1 MNYLNELGPYEF
13 KNIYS
18 HIDRTSGP
26 IAVRFDIN
34 SPVTKNGRISQKNGD
49 INLRLEENGYIIR
62 AYSRLGPLV
71 LMAHQGRKNP
81 PHKMPDKDFVNLL
94 DHHRILSDV
103 SGIRIHFI
111 EHSPGEDWEE
121 YSKNV
126 EKHLRVL
133 KKEEA
138 VLMDNVRIWD
148 FEKEFNPKTCPYI
161 PFFEDIGLTGFIN
174 DGLPLWHR
182 EDASLM
188 FGRHAAP
195 TYIGHISIKELR
207 VQHQILNDDSRKV
220 IIIGGKKPKFEAIPN
235 LAEKMDIFTG
245 GVTGILTA
253 QLSGHDV
260 GPQNEKLL
268 KEIFTGLEREIRE
281 YETIVDD
288 YCVEHPVDFMV
299 SQRQNL
305 SWSNRF
311 NVSLED
317 LTKPEY
323 EDYEIFDIGDETVK
337 RYAKKINMDS
347 YVWKIRA
354 GPDGVYEE
362 NFDNGKKLIE
372 HLLGSRFVAIGGD
385 TIEELQRYE
394 LCKPIIYSDGIVL
407 LGGGSHLEGFAGLPY
422 PSIEDLI
429 ENGCVCV

>member
-49 INLRLEENGYIIR
+49 INLRLEENGYMIR

-81 PHKMPDKDFVNLL
+81 PHEKPDKDFVNLL

-103 SGIRIHFI
+103 SGIRVHFV

-188 FGRHAAP
+188 FGRHVAP

-253 QLSGHDV
+253 QLSGHDM

-288 YCVEHPVDFMV
+288 YSVEHPIDFMV

-385 TIEELQRYE
+385 TIEELQRYD
-394 LCKPIIYSDGIVL
+394 LCKSIIYSDGIVL

>member
-18 HIDRTSGP
+18 HIDRTPGP

-49 INLRLEENGYIIR
+49 INLRLEENGYIIK

-81 PHKMPDKDFVNLL
+81 PHKKPDKDFVNLL
-94 DHHRILSDV
+94 DHHRILSDI

-121 YSKNV
+121 YTKNV

-188 FGRHAAP
+188 FGRHVAP

-281 YETIVDD
+281 YETIVDE
-288 YCVEHPVDFMV
+288 YSVEHPIDFVV

-337 RYAKKINMDS
+337 RYAKKINTDS

-394 LCKPIIYSDGIVL
+394 LCKSIIYSDGIVL

>member
-18 HIDRTSGP
+18 QIDKKPGS

-34 SPVTKNGRISQKNGD
+34 SPVRKNGRISLKNGD
-49 INLRLEENGYIIR
+49 INLRLEENGYLVR

-81 PHKMPDKDFVNLL
+81 PHKKPDKDFVNLL
-94 DHHRILSDV
+94 DHHRIISDV
-103 SGIRIHFI
+103 SGIRIHFV
-111 EHSPGEDWEE
+111 EHSKGEDWEE

-126 EKHLRVL
+126 EKQIKSL

-148 FEKEFNPKTCPYI
+148 FEKEFDPRTCPYI
-161 PFFEDIGLTGFIN
+161 PFFEDIGLAGFIN

-182 EDASLM
+182 DDASLM
-188 FGRHAAP
+188 FGRHVAP

-207 VQHQILNDDSRKV
+207 VQHQIMNDDSKKV

-260 GPQNEKLL
+260 GLLNEKLL
-268 KEIFTGLEREIRE
+268 KETFSGLERKIRE
-281 YETIVDD
+281 YETIVNDHG
-288 YCVEHPVDFMV
+288 VEHPVDYVV
-299 SQRQNL
+299 SQHQNL
-305 SWSNRF
+305 SESNRF
-311 NVSLED
+311 NVALDD
-317 LTKPEY
+317 LKKPEY
-323 EDYEIFDIGDETVK
+323 EDYGIFDIGEETVK
-337 RYAKKINMDS
+337 RYTKKINMDS
-347 YVWKIRA
+347 YKWKIRA

-372 HLLGSRFVAIGGD
+372 NLLGSGLVAIGGN
-385 TIEELQRYE
+385 TIEELQKY
-394 LCKPIIYSDGIVL
+394 DGIVL

-429 ENGCVCV
+429 ENGCVRNN